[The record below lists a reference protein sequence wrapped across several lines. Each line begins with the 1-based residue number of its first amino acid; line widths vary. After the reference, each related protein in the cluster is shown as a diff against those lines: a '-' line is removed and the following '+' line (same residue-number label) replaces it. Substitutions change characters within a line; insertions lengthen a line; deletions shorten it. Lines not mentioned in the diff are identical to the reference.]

1 MPETDEHMP
10 EGASREDEAQR
21 AGENSFSH
29 LTANPTV
36 KGWKR
41 MLYTLVEGGG
51 GETLYRLGS
60 VEQYVRVLLAETKD
74 KSAHYCF
81 REALSE
87 LVQEWT
93 PTLVEP
99 ADKLHR
105 ILSLLAAFTPG
116 PGFSKTLN
124 YLDRTEGAKR
134 SAEWVAREGRKVDLY
149 HKGMVALS
157 RYYPAPPAHS
167 QSDYGFLAYK
177 QLLEKNLKDPRYS
190 GYAVVRLLQLKALD
204 IQSEQF
210 SSLLLAS
217 DEVARDVVRYLTGLA
232 DRPGERRWV
241 EESLGNVLVTYARAD
256 NIEKFKSITS
266 ELGMRFDPECDYEV
280 FFPTLTF
287 ADGSVLAIY
296 LDMEEVKDT
305 ALSHYKRHSRAK
317 LPVLLAPDAIDEE
330 KIAKYVSGYV
340 TQVVRQHD
348 ALNALVGD
356 LRREKATIT
365 FADNRCVLTIGE
377 GDDVKVIPLRLKDD
391 DTFELMKWHF
401 RNLSATG

>member
-1 MPETDEHMP
+1 MPETDEQMP
-10 EGASREDEAQR
+10 EGVNREDEAQR

-29 LTANPTV
+29 LSANPTV

-60 VEQYVRVLLAETKD
+60 VEQYVKVLLAESED

-99 ADKLHR
+99 ADRLHR
-105 ILSLLAAFTPG
+105 ILSLLSAFTPV
-116 PGFSKTLN
+116 PGFTKTLN

-134 SAEWVAREGRKVDLY
+134 SAEWVAREGRQVDLY
-149 HKGMVALS
+149 HKGLVTLS

-177 QLLEKNLKDPRYS
+177 QLLEKNLRDSRYS
-190 GYAVVRLLQLKALD
+190 GYAAVRLLQLKALD
-204 IQSEQF
+204 IKSEQF
-210 SSLLLAS
+210 SSLFLAS

-232 DRPGERRWV
+232 DRPGERPWV
-241 EESLGNVLVTYARAD
+241 EESLGNVLVTYARSD
-256 NIEKFKSITS
+256 NIKKFKAITS
-266 ELGMRFDPECDYEV
+266 ELGMRFDPEGDYEV

-287 ADGSVLAIY
+287 ADGSVLPIY

-305 ALSHYKRHSRAK
+305 ALSYYKCYSRAK
-317 LPVLLAPDAIDEE
+317 LPLLLAPGAIDDE

-340 TQVVRQHD
+340 TQVVRQTD

-356 LRREKATIT
+356 LGRQGATIS
-365 FADNRCVLTIGE
+365 FSDNRCVLAIGE
-377 GDDVKVIPLRLKDD
+377 GDDVKVIPLRLRDD
-391 DTFELMKWHF
+391 DTFELMKWHY